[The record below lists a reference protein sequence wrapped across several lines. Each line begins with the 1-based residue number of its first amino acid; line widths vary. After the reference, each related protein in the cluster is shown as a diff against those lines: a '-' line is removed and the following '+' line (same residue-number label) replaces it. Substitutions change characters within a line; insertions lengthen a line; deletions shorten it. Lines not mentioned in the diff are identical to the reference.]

1 MVLVEDAS
9 GSNEVEE
16 VEDGSAEEDAPMETY
31 PPPEG
36 VGPGVVLAILLGA

>member
-1 MVLVEDAS
+1 MVLDEDAS
-9 GSNEVEE
+9 GSNEVEG
-16 VEDGSAEEDAPMETY
+16 VDDGSAEEDGPMDTY